1 MIPAAV
7 SSLLDACGVSLTVA
21 PDNRGGHVA
30 TARNGDDREA
40 YAQRAT
46 GADAREAALSAL
58 DALHCDAHREASA
71 FSEAAKQ
78 LAEDAASP
86 VRREAATVRA
96 ATWRVRAATL
106 SAVCREAA
114 KLWPEVSL

>member
-1 MIPAAV
+1 MIPSAV
-7 SSLLDACGVSLTVA
+7 SSLLDACGVSLTVD
-21 PDNRGGHVA
+21 PDNRGGYVA
-30 TARNGDDREA
+30 TARNGDDRAA

-58 DALHCDAHREASA
+58 DALHLDAKREDAENAAA
-71 FSEAAKQ
+71 FAQ
-78 LAEDAASP
+78 LVEDAASTS
-86 VRREAATVRA
+86 RREAATVRA

-106 SAVCREAA
+106 SAVCREVA

>member
-1 MIPAAV
+1 VIPAAV

-30 TARNGDDREA
+30 TARNGADSAA
-40 YAQRAT
+40 YAQRAP

-58 DALHCDAHREASA
+58 DALHCDAHREAAENAAA
-71 FSEAAKQ
+71 FAQ
-78 LAEDAASP
+78 LVEDGAGP
-86 VRREAATVRA
+86 MRREAATVRA

-106 SAVCREAA
+106 SAVCREVA